1 MATGHGAV
9 SPGDLLAGAV
19 RPAGALVRRW
29 AEREALRQLAQPGC
43 PACRAAGAAE
53 ERFAHSFVVELY
65 ADFRFQDRLARSAG
79 FCPRHTRRLLV
90 RREAPWVVP
99 AAYRRVVEE
108 AANGLARSGGRA
120 LAAAP
125 CPACERAAEAEQG
138 AIRVLLWALVEPEIS
153 EAYRRHG
160 GLCLRHVVPALA
172 EDGGGAVAG
181 LLLDVAL
188 ERCGSSS
195 PSPSLADLV
204 GVDPDAPLRAGARR
218 ALAASAGARRRRS
231 TIGSLK
237 ARLRSGACPICL
249 AAGVRERDYLEW
261 LALETHAAGG
271 RATAADRWLCAGHLH
286 DLALLDAQSAA
297 AIARHQLADL
307 WHRLQRVRCQLDAVP
322 PRGAGP
328 RLHAAV
334 RAWHAKR
341 RASAADRVRE
351 ALRQLAGSRRS
362 ALSALGEVLRG
373 YRCTACRVG
382 TEAEARE
389 RALLAAAMHDS
400 SVWSCYRRSRGL
412 CARHAGGLEAYGPRG
427 ARMRETVIGRLLV
440 LGWELEEASRK
451 AAWAARHEPRGPEA
465 SAWLR
470 AAGQLDGRV
479 FLGGRP
485 HRVAR
490 GWGVLAAGPDAAGGP
505 IGPRSRP

>member
-1 MATGHGAV
+1 MAAGHGAV
-9 SPGDLLAGAV
+9 SPGDLLAGAA
-19 RPAGALVRRW
+19 RPAGTPVRRW

-90 RREAPWVVP
+90 RREAPWVMP
-99 AAYRRVVEE
+99 AAYRPVVEE
-108 AANGLARSGGRA
+108 AAQGLARSHGRA
-120 LAAAP
+120 LAPAP
-125 CPACERAAEAEQG
+125 CPACERVAGAEQG
-138 AIRVLLWALVEPEIS
+138 AIRVLLWALTEAEIG

-160 GLCLRHVVPALA
+160 GLCLRHVVSALA
-172 EDGGGAVAG
+172 EVGDGVAAE

-188 ERCGSSS
+188 ERFGS
-195 PSPSLADLV
+195 PSAGPSLTDLA

-218 ALAASAGARRRRS
+218 ALAASAGAWRRR
-231 TIGSLK
+231 TTTGGLK
-237 ARLRSGACPICL
+237 ARLRSGACAICL
-249 AAGVRERDYLEW
+249 AAGVREVDYLGW
-261 LALETHAAGG
+261 LAVETHAGDDRAAGEG
-271 RATAADRWLCAGHLH
+271 RWLCAEHLH
-286 DLALLDAQSAA
+286 DLALLDAQPAA
-297 AIARHQLADL
+297 AVGRHQLAEL
-307 WHRLQRVRCQLDAVP
+307 WHRLQRVRLQLDTVP
-322 PRGAGP
+322 PRGAGL
-328 RLHAAV
+328 RLRAAV
-334 RAWHAKR
+334 RAWHAR
-341 RASAADRVRE
+341 RQASAADRLRE

-362 ALSALGEVLRG
+362 ALDALRELLKC

-389 RALLAAAMHDS
+389 RALLAAAIEEPS
-400 SVWSCYRRSRGL
+400 LRSCYRRSLGL
-412 CARHAGGLEAYGPRG
+412 CVRHAREVEAYGPRG
-427 ARMRETVIGRLLV
+427 AWVRETVVGRLRV

-465 SAWLR
+465 TAWLR

-485 HRVAR
+485 NRVAR
-490 GWGVLAAGPDAAGGP
+490 AWGVLAAGPEAAEGP
-505 IGPRSRP
+505 AGPKTRP